1 MTQRSLS
8 FLQCSHS
15 NINEHARAPNFD
27 LLELACC
34 YWQWLGGHCN
44 VRGHVRQGFPW
55 HSLYEIKGWSSCPHS
70 AVCLLQQSPLLALQ
84 LQPTSL
90 KSFSD
95 LSMEKEMSEC
105 TWRVTELKSVCEI
118 YCKKE
123 YRLEGIIV
131 MCHIMGWTFSRQQ
144 MERRMRG
151 ATKWDKKKEEWQLWN
166 KISSLPCTWLAETQ
180 HCFTFAELVANSYIY
195 LLK

>member
-1 MTQRSLS
+1 MAWWSLQRKRTCKTRVSLTQSLWNPRVEQ
-8 FLQCSHS
+8 L
-15 NINEHARAPNFD
+15 
-27 LLELACC
+27 
-34 YWQWLGGHCN
+34 
-44 VRGHVRQGFPW
+44 
-55 HSLYEIKGWSSCPHS
+55 SSQRCLS
-70 AVCLLQQSPLLALQ
+70 VTAVPLLLALQ